1 MKEILWIETECS
13 LKEKNLIL
21 SGSNFAFWGAIPCLL
36 VSMPTFLVSV
46 ENLILLEDNTAFVL
60 FPAGAN
66 LEAQDLFIAETIK
79 DIFGSAFLFL
89 WQNSLP

>member
-1 MKEILWIETECS
+1 
-13 LKEKNLIL
+13 
-21 SGSNFAFWGAIPCLL
+21 
-36 VSMPTFLVSV
+36 MPTFLASV
-46 ENLILLEDNTAFVL
+46 ENQILLEDSTAFVL

-89 WQNSLP
+89 